1 MLLFRRT
8 IGTCE
13 VLRTPRSASRAPRG
27 RQADRT
33 PTTMF
38 IIAGPPARGDCGKM
52 WRNRDERARSQTACA
67 RPGESLK
74 CGLRCSVFGNA
85 RPVGKN
91 CLRNFSERAARNA
104 GSAQGKRNSATRLSG
119 SRPAL
124 LPPLGN
130 NGPEKPSPGCKVS
143 LHSRATLSPPD
154 ARGSLLH
161 NQFTGYL
168 CVCPF
173 CVSSPP
179 PPRLAASVRYSR
191 AACCR

>member
-1 MLLFRRT
+1 M
-8 IGTCE
+8 
-13 VLRTPRSASRAPRG
+13 SR
-27 RQADRT
+27 D
-33 PTTMF
+33 
-38 IIAGPPARGDCGKM
+38 
-52 WRNRDERARSQTACA
+52 RDERARSQTACA

-104 GSAQGKRNSATRLSG
+104 GSAQGMRNSATRLSG

-161 NQFTGYL
+161 NQFTGSL

-173 CVSSPP
+173 CFLRRRRLGSQHLCDIHA
-179 PPRLAASVRYSR
+179 RLAAGNAFNRMAHKSFSLKNVIKKVIFLATRSQR
-191 AACCR
+191 FCGAAAH